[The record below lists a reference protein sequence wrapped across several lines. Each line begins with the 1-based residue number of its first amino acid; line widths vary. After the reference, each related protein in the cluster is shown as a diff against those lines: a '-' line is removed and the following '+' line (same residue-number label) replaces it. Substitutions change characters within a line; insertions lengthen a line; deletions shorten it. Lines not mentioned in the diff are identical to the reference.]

1 MHVAIIMDGN
11 GRWATNKG
19 LPRVMGH
26 RRGVKTVED
35 IVRHAPD
42 VGITVLTLYAFST
55 ENWKRPPKEVDTLF
69 RLFKFFF
76 VQKAQELKKEN
87 VRVCFIGSRQGLAK
101 SVVKTMDYVSELTKD
116 CTRLTLN
123 IAINYGGQAEI
134 LEATKALARQV
145 AAGDIDADDINEQ
158 MFTGATHLAH
168 CDAPD
173 VIVRTGGDM
182 RISNF
187 LLWHAAY
194 SELFFTDVLWPD
206 FKPENLDDILAS
218 FELKERRFGGLVQK
232 AV

>member
-1 MHVAIIMDGN
+1 M
-11 GRWATNKG
+11 
-19 LPRVMGH
+19 
-26 RRGVKTVED
+26 
-35 IVRHAPD
+35 
-42 VGITVLTLYAFST
+42 
-55 ENWKRPPKEVDTLF
+55 
-69 RLFKFFF
+69 
-76 VQKAQELKKEN
+76 
-87 VRVCFIGSRQGLAK
+87 
-101 SVVKTMDYVSELTKD
+101 
-116 CTRLTLN
+116 
-123 IAINYGGQAEI
+123 
-134 LEATKALARQV
+134 ARQV

-158 MFTGATHLAH
+158 MFTNATHLAH